1 MSLSGSI
8 SRLPSGRRLYAVGDI
23 HGMAG
28 LLEAT
33 FARIDADMAAS
44 PPEAATEIYL
54 GDFVDRGPDSAGVIK
69 LLMARSQV
77 RDVVCI
83 AGNHEIYLLE
93 SLKDA
98 AALTRWLGIGG
109 RETLMSYGISPAR
122 EADSAVTQAEW
133 GRRFSPAERAFFGTM
148 RLRHQIGRFLFVH
161 AGIRPGVPLEDQT
174 VDDLTLIRDEF
185 LLAPRNDGL
194 IVVHGHTPVAEVDIR
209 SNRINLDTGAYLTGK
224 LSCIAIEQERF
235 RLV

>member
-8 SRLPSGRRLYAVGDI
+8 ARLPASQRIYAVGDI
-23 HGMAG
+23 HGMAD
-28 LLEAT
+28 LLEGV
-33 FARIDADMAAS
+33 FARIDADMALT
-44 PPEAATEIYL
+44 PTETTTEVYL
-54 GDFVDRGPDSAGVIK
+54 GDFVDRGPDSAGVIR
-69 LLMARSQV
+69 LLMARSQI

-93 SLKDA
+93 SLKDT

-109 RETLMSYGISPAR
+109 RETLISYGIAPAR
-122 EADSAVTQAEW
+122 DADIAATQAEW
-133 GRRFSPAERAFFGTM
+133 DRRFSPAERGFFGSM
-148 RLRHQIGRFLFVH
+148 RLRHRIGNFLFVH

-185 LLAPRNDGL
+185 LLARRNDGL

-224 LSCIAIEQERF
+224 LSCIAIEQDRF

>member
-1 MSLSGSI
+1 MSHSGSI
-8 SRLPSGRRLYAVGDI
+8 SRLPTGLRVYAVGDI

-44 PPEAATEIYL
+44 PSETATEIYL
-54 GDFVDRGPDSAGVIK
+54 GDFVDRGPDSAGVIR
-69 LLMARSQV
+69 LLMARSLV

-83 AGNHEIYLLE
+83 AGNHEIYLLQ
-93 SLKDA
+93 SLKDT

-109 RETLMSYGISPAR
+109 RETLMSYGVSPMR
-122 EADSAVTQAEW
+122 DSDVNLTQAEW
-133 GRRFSPAERAFFGTM
+133 DRRFSAAERAFFGTM
-148 RLRHQIGRFLFVH
+148 RLRHQIGSFLFVH
-161 AGIRPGVPLEDQT
+161 AGIRPGVPVEDQT
-174 VDDLTLIRDEF
+174 VEDLTLIRDEF

-224 LSCIAIEQERF
+224 LSCIAIEQDRF
-235 RLV
+235 RVI